1 MKAEKLLVIEKVK
14 LANLKRDNMRATL
27 GKPIQEIKKMLSTS
41 QFRDNNQ
48 KYKDTERQ
56 MSIKQIF

>member
-48 KYKDTERQ
+48 KYEDTERQ